1 MGNFLSSHNFPNSL
15 SKASEGQLS
24 TSANPAVRR
33 CTSGVFAALA
43 GLLLLGPF
51 TGHAQSLKLQDGLLL
66 EERAAPAQ
74 ISITFGKSKVLDSTE
89 TIQRVSVTDTKVADV
104 VIISPHQ
111 VLINGKR
118 PGMTSLIIWKED
130 GTHNVFDLWITP
142 NVELV
147 RERLDHFLPNQDI
160 EVDAD
165 RDKIVLSG
173 EVFDIETMERV
184 ISVVKPHSPEFI
196 NLMKIK
202 GPQQVQL
209 QVRIALVSRP
219 ALREA
224 GISFSGARRDEA
236 AGFVDAPGSGV
247 TEFLTGISPV
257 IPPSPL
263 FAAFPGGFGLLLSL
277 SSAALD
283 DQASV
288 ATFLSLLESQG
299 FAKTL
304 AEPTL
309 VALSGQTASF
319 LSGGEFPVA
328 IVTDDNTYFEFK
340 PFGVRLD
347 FTPTV
352 LADETICLKVAPE
365 VIEGDFT
372 PGTAAAV
379 LTVPRPNAQR
389 AETTIMLKD
398 GQTFVIAGL
407 LQDKI
412 DSQIQKIPILGSIP
426 ILGALFRQVRH
437 SRTET
442 ELLIT
447 VTPHLVKPLGPQEI
461 IPMPGDEAVYDPN
474 DFELFI
480 LGKLTHAELGKK
492 TKEQKAM
499 NEFLK
504 AQAGPGGYL
513 GFIK

>member
-1 MGNFLSSHNFPNSL
+1 M
-15 SKASEGQLS
+15 
-24 TSANPAVRR
+24 
-33 CTSGVFAALA
+33 
-43 GLLLLGPF
+43 LLGPF
-51 TGHAQSLKLQDGLLL
+51 TVHAQSLKLQDGMLL
-66 EERAAPAQ
+66 EERAVPAL
-74 ISITFGKSKVLDSTE
+74 INITFGKSKVLDSTE
-89 TIQRVSVTDTKVADV
+89 TLQRVSVTDTKVADV

-147 RERLDHFLPNQDI
+147 RDRLGALLPDEDI

-165 RDKIVLSG
+165 LDKIVLSG
-173 EVFDIETMERV
+173 EVHDIESMERI
-184 ISVVKPHSPEFI
+184 ISIVKPHSPELI

-202 GPQQVQL
+202 DPQQVQL

-224 GISFSGARRDEA
+224 GISFTADNQKDATG
-236 AGFVDAPGSGV
+236 GIHAPGANIV
-247 TEFLTGISPV
+247 
-257 IPPSPL
+257 
-263 FAAFPGGFGLLLSL
+263 AFGTAIATP
-277 SSAALD
+277 SAAVSPAFSLAIELLD
-283 DQASV
+283 NSDRV
-288 ATFLSLLESQG
+288 RTFLSLLESQG

-309 VALSGQTASF
+309 VAISGQTASF
-319 LSGGEFPVA
+319 LSGGEFPFAV
-328 IVTDDNTYFEFK
+328 VTEDQVDIEFK

-352 LADETICLKVAPE
+352 LADGTIWLKVAPE
-365 VIEGDFT
+365 VSEIDEVATLEAGGLGV
-372 PGTAAAV
+372 PG
-379 LTVPRPNAQR
+379 LRSQR

-407 LQDKI
+407 LQDEI
-412 DSQIQKIPILGSIP
+412 EITIQKIPILGSIP
-426 ILGALFRQVRH
+426 IIGALFRQVRH

-442 ELLIT
+442 ELLIA
-447 VTPHLVKPLGPQEI
+447 VTPRLVKPLGPKEV

-474 DFELFI
+474 DFELFL
-480 LGKLTHAELGKK
+480 LGKMTHTELGKK

-499 NEFLK
+499 KEFLK

>member
-1 MGNFLSSHNFPNSL
+1 M
-15 SKASEGQLS
+15 
-24 TSANPAVRR
+24 V
-33 CTSGVFAALA
+33 
-43 GLLLLGPF
+43 LGPF
-51 TGHAQSLKLQDGLLL
+51 TVHAQSLKLQDGMLL
-66 EERAAPAQ
+66 EEQAAPSL
-74 ISITFGKSKVLDSTE
+74 INITFGKSKVLDSTE

-147 RERLDHFLPNQDI
+147 RDRLGALLPDEDI

-165 RDKIVLSG
+165 LDKIVLSG
-173 EVFDIETMERV
+173 EVHDIESMERI
-184 ISVVKPHSPEFI
+184 ISIVKPHSPELI

-202 GPQQVQL
+202 DPQQVQL

-224 GISFSGARRDEA
+224 GISFPA
-236 AGFVDAPGSGV
+236 AHTDKALGFVNAPGALAPPFPSAFPGGG
-247 TEFLTGISPV
+247 TA
-257 IPPSPL
+257 PSPL
-263 FAAFPGGFGLLLSL
+263 FAAFPGGFGLTLSL
-277 SSAALD
+277 ASAALND
-283 DQASV
+283 EASV

-309 VALSGQTASF
+309 VAISGQTATF
-319 LSGGEFPVA
+319 LSGGEFPFAV
-328 IVTDDNTYFEFK
+328 VTEDQVDIEFK

-352 LADETICLKVAPE
+352 LADGTIWLKVAPE
-365 VIEGDFT
+365 VSEIDEVATLEAGGFGV
-372 PGTAAAV
+372 PG
-379 LTVPRPNAQR
+379 LRSQR

-407 LQDKI
+407 LQDEI
-412 DSQIQKIPILGSIP
+412 EITIQKIPILGSIP
-426 ILGALFRQVRH
+426 IIGALFRQVRH

-442 ELLIT
+442 ELLIA
-447 VTPHLVKPLGPQEI
+447 VTPRLVKPLGPKEV

-474 DFELFI
+474 DFELFL
-480 LGKLTHAELGKK
+480 LGKMTHTELGKK

-499 NEFLK
+499 KEFLK

>member
-1 MGNFLSSHNFPNSL
+1 MGNFLIIHLGPNSL
-15 SKASEGQLS
+15 SKTLKGQ
-24 TSANPAVRR
+24 TSYKTSPAGRR
-33 CTSGVFAALA
+33 LTSWVFAALA
-43 GLLLLGPF
+43 GLMLLGPF
-51 TGHAQSLKLQDGLLL
+51 TAHAQSLKLQDGMLL
-66 EERAAPAQ
+66 EEQAAPAQ
-74 ISITFGKSKVLDSTE
+74 INITFGKSKVLSSTE

-118 PGMTSLIIWKED
+118 AGSTSLIIWKED

-147 RERLDHFLPNQDI
+147 RERLDHLLPNQDI

-165 RDKIVLSG
+165 RDKIVLFG
-173 EVFDIETMERV
+173 EVHDIESMERI
-184 ISVVKPHSPEFI
+184 ISVVKPHSPELI
-196 NLMKIK
+196 NLLKIK

-209 QVRIALVSRP
+209 QVRIAIVSRP

-224 GISFSGARRDEA
+224 GISFSAARRDEA
-236 AGFVDAPGSGV
+236 AGFINAPGAEV
-247 TEFLTGISPV
+247 TTFTPGISPI
-257 IPPSPL
+257 IPPGDL

-283 DQASV
+283 GEANV
-288 ATFLSLLESQG
+288 AHFLSLLESQG
-299 FAKTL
+299 FARTL

-328 IVTDDNTYFEFK
+328 IVTDDNIDIEFK

-352 LADETICLKVAPE
+352 LADDTIWLKVAPE
-365 VIEGDFT
+365 VSEVDFT
-372 PGTAAAV
+372 LGTEAAV
-379 LTVPRPNAQR
+379 LTVPGLQAQR
-389 AETTIMLKD
+389 AETTIKLKD

-412 DSQIQKIPILGSIP
+412 ESQIQKIPILGSIP

-447 VTPHLVKPLGPQEI
+447 VTPRLVKPLGPDVV

-474 DFELFI
+474 DFELFL
-480 LGKLTHAELGKK
+480 LGKMTHAELGKK

>member
-1 MGNFLSSHNFPNSL
+1 MGIILNILLFQNDASNAFDGQPFPETNL
-15 SKASEGQLS
+15 VG
-24 TSANPAVRR
+24 RR
-33 CTSGVFAALA
+33 LTSGIFVALA
-43 GLLLLGPF
+43 GFMFLLGPF
-51 TGHAQSLKLQDGLLL
+51 TVHAQSLKLQDGLLL
-66 EERAAPAQ
+66 EEQAAPSQ
-74 ISITFGKSKVLDSTE
+74 SNITFGKSKILSSTE

-111 VLINGKR
+111 ILINGKR
-118 PGMTSLIIWKED
+118 AGSTSLIIWKED

-147 RERLDHFLPNQDI
+147 RERLEHLLPNQDI

-165 RDKIVLSG
+165 RDQIVLSG
-173 EVFDIETMERV
+173 EVHDIESMERV
-184 ISVVKPHSPEFI
+184 ISVVIPHSPKMV
-196 NLMKIK
+196 NLLRIK

-224 GISFSGARRDEA
+224 GISFTGDDTGGSTDVFG
-236 AGFVDAPGSGV
+236 GLHAPGAEV
-247 TEFLTGISPV
+247 VDIVRALAV
-257 IPPSPL
+257 PS
-263 FAAFPGGFGLLLSL
+263 AAFTPAFSLALLATDPDNRV
-277 SSAALD
+277 SA
-283 DQASV
+283 
-288 ATFLSLLESQG
+288 FLSLLESQG

-328 IVTDDNTYFEFK
+328 IVTDDSIDIEFK

-352 LADETICLKVAPE
+352 LADETIWLKVAPE
-365 VIEGDFT
+365 VSEVDFT
-372 PGTAAAV
+372 LGTEAAV
-379 LTVPRPNAQR
+379 LTVPGLKAQR
-389 AETTIMLKD
+389 VETTIKLKD

-412 DSQIQKIPILGSIP
+412 DSQIQKIPILGDIP
-426 ILGALFRQVRH
+426 FLGALFRQVRH

-442 ELLIT
+442 ELLIA

-492 TKEQKAM
+492 TKEHKAM